1 MCSWVHNLAVAYTG
15 FEPIRYRA
23 WMRLGKTLGK
33 AEGSLG
39 VVVADIR
46 VIPTIPRTDTVL
58 LFVNNG
64 NLAQRPTWLLAIFC
78 GGFVKNA
85 IF

>member
-1 MCSWVHNLAVAYTG
+1 
-15 FEPIRYRA
+15 
-23 WMRLGKTLGK
+23 MRLWKPLGK

-39 VVVADIR
+39 VVVTDIR
-46 VIPTIPRTDTVL
+46 VMPTILRKDTVL

-64 NLAQRPTWLLAIFC
+64 NLAQRPTWLLAICC